1 MSENFAQ
8 LLEESLS
15 HSVMKPGAVIEAEV
29 VDISADF
36 VIVNAGLKSEAEIP
50 VNQFKDAAGNLDIAV
65 GDKVEVAIEVV
76 EDGFGNTRLSRER
89 ARRARSW
96 EMLEKAFE
104 EQSIV
109 TGNMTGTVKGGFTVA
124 IEGVRA
130 FLPGSLVDIRP
141 ISDMAYLENKE
152 LEFKVI
158 KLDQVRNNVVVS
170 RRAVVE
176 KEMEAERKQLLENI
190 EEGQVIRGVVKNLT
204 DYGAFVNLGGLDG
217 LLHITD
223 ISWKRVKHP
232 SEVVNVGDEVDVR
245 VLKFDRGRNRV
256 SLGMKQLGDDPW
268 TDISRRYPES
278 SRLFGKVTNVTDY
291 GAFVELEEGIEG
303 LVHVSEMDWTNRN
316 VHPNRVCHVGDEI
329 EVMVLDVDSDRRRV
343 SLGIKQCK
351 ANPWEEF
358 AAIHKKGDQ
367 ITGQIKSITDFGVF
381 IGLDGGID
389 GLIHLSDLSWDET
402 GEDVARNHNKG
413 DEVTAVV
420 LAVDADR
427 ERISLGL
434 KQSQSD
440 PFLTFVSEN
449 PKGSLVKG
457 TVESVD
463 AKAATI
469 KLADGVEG
477 MLRATELSRNYVE
490 DARMSLNEGDAV
502 EVKVTSIERKDRRI
516 TLSIKAMELDRES
529 QAVKGYGTQAI
540 GTTSLGDKLKEQLD
554 KSPEAS

>member
-1 MSENFAQ
+1 
-8 LLEESLS
+8 
-15 HSVMKPGAVIEAEV
+15 MKPGAVIEAEV

-36 VIVNAGLKSEAEIP
+36 IIVNAGLKSEAEIP

-65 GDKVEVAIEVV
+65 GEKVEVAIEVV

-130 FLPGSLVDIRP
+130 FLPGSLVDVRP

-190 EEGQVIRGVVKNLT
+190 EEGQIIRGVVKNLT

-245 VLKFDRGRNRV
+245 VLKFDRERNRV

-316 VHPNRVCHVGDEI
+316 VHPNKVCHVGDEI

-343 SLGIKQCK
+343 SLGIKQCN

-389 GLIHLSDLSWDET
+389 GLIHLSDLSWDDT
-402 GEDVARNHNKG
+402 GEDVARNYNKG

-440 PFLTFVSEN
+440 PFVTFVSEN

-463 AKAATI
+463 VKAATI

-477 MLRATELSRNYVE
+477 MLRATELSRDYVE

-529 QAVKGYGTQAI
+529 QAVKDYGTQAI

-554 KSPEAS
+554 KSFEPS

>member
-1 MSENFAQ
+1 MSENFAE

-15 HSVMKPGAVIEAEV
+15 KSVMKPGAVIEAEV

-36 VIVNAGLKSEAEIP
+36 IIVNAGLKSEAEIP
-50 VNQFKDAAGNLDIAV
+50 VSQFKDAAGNLDIAI
-65 GDKVEVAIEVV
+65 GQKVEVAIEVV

-141 ISDMAYLENKE
+141 ISDMASLENRE

-190 EEGQVIRGVVKNLT
+190 EEGQIIRGVVKNLT

-245 VLKFDRGRNRV
+245 VLKFDRERNRV

-316 VHPNRVCHVGDEI
+316 VHPNNVCHVGDEI
-329 EVMVLDVDSDRRRV
+329 EVMVLDVDADRRRV

-358 AAIHKKGDQ
+358 AAIHNKGDQ
-367 ITGQIKSITDFGVF
+367 ITGQIKSITDFWRV
-381 IGLDGGID
+381 
-389 GLIHLSDLSWDET
+389 H
-402 GEDVARNHNKG
+402 R
-413 DEVTAVV
+413 
-420 LAVDADR
+420 
-427 ERISLGL
+427 
-434 KQSQSD
+434 
-440 PFLTFVSEN
+440 
-449 PKGSLVKG
+449 
-457 TVESVD
+457 
-463 AKAATI
+463 
-469 KLADGVEG
+469 
-477 MLRATELSRNYVE
+477 SRRWN
-490 DARMSLNEGDAV
+490 
-502 EVKVTSIERKDRRI
+502 
-516 TLSIKAMELDRES
+516 
-529 QAVKGYGTQAI
+529 
-540 GTTSLGDKLKEQLD
+540 
-554 KSPEAS
+554 

>member
-36 VIVNAGLKSEAEIP
+36 IIVNAGLKSEAEIP

-65 GDKVEVAIEVV
+65 GEKVEVAIEVV

-130 FLPGSLVDIRP
+130 FLPGSLVDVRP

-190 EEGQVIRGVVKNLT
+190 EEGQIIRGVVKNLT

-245 VLKFDRGRNRV
+245 VLKFDRERNRV

-316 VHPNRVCHVGDEI
+316 VHPNKVCHVGDEV

-343 SLGIKQCK
+343 SLGIKQCN

-402 GEDVARNHNKG
+402 GEDVARNYNKG

-440 PFLTFVSEN
+440 PFVTFVSEN

-463 AKAATI
+463 AKTATI

-477 MLRATELSRNYVE
+477 MLRATELSRDYVE

-529 QAVKGYGTQAI
+529 QAVKDYGTQAI

-554 KSPEAS
+554 KSFEPS